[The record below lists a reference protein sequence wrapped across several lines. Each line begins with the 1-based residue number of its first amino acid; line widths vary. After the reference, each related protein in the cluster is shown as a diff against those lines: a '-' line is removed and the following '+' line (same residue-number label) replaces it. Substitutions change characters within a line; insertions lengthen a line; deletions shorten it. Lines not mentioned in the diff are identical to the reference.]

1 MGTKLY
7 VGNLNFKT
15 TESSLRAAFE
25 NGGRKVTEVAIVTDK
40 MTGKPRGFAFV
51 RMGTDDEAKAAIA
64 ELNGQE
70 LDGRPLRVNEA
81 EDRPPQS
88 RGGFGGG
95 GGGRGGYGGGG
106 GGGGFGGGGGG
117 GRGGYGGGGG
127 GGGYGGGGGRG
138 GYGGGGRGDRD
149 GGYGGGG
156 RGGYGGGRS
165 DRDDGY

>member
-25 NGGRKVTEVAIVTDK
+25 TGGRKVTEVAVVMDK

-51 RMGTDDEAKAAIA
+51 RMATPEDAAAAIQ
-64 ELNGQE
+64 EWNGQE

-81 EDRPPQS
+81 EDRPPQRSGGGFGGGGS

-95 GGGRGGYGGGG
+95 GGGGGGRGG
-106 GGGGFGGGGGG
+106 GGGGGG
-117 GRGGYGGGGG
+117 GRGGGGYRDGGGGG
-127 GGGYGGGGGRG
+127 NRGGRDEGGGGGW
-138 GYGGGGRGDRD
+138 
-149 GGYGGGG
+149 
-156 RGGYGGGRS
+156 
-165 DRDDGY
+165 RDDRY

>member
-15 TESSLRAAFE
+15 TENTLRSAFE

-51 RMGTDDEAKAAIA
+51 RMGTPEDAAAAIQ
-64 ELNGQE
+64 ELNGAE
-70 LDGRPLRVNEA
+70 IDGRPLRVNEA
-81 EDRPPQS
+81 EDRPPQ
-88 RGGFGGG
+88 RGGGGFGGG

-106 GGGGFGGGGGG
+106 GGGGRGGYGGGGGGG

-127 GGGYGGGGGRG
+127 REDRGGGGYRDRGGRDEGGGW
-138 GYGGGGRGDRD
+138 RD
-149 GGYGGGG
+149 ERY
-156 RGGYGGGRS
+156 
-165 DRDDGY
+165 